1 MVNTML
7 IKKMIRDM
15 KEHKMQFISIFLM
28 SFLTLMIYAGVG
40 AEATGIQQTVDTFYE
55 DANMADLWIYSDN
68 IDNSSYDKI
77 KSIDS
82 TQDIQRQLIITTT
95 ADMESDPTVKLH
107 FIESNNISKYMPVDG
122 NDIDMN
128 DENGI
133 WLDKRFAQAHNL
145 KIGDNITLN
154 YNGLTIEK
162 TIRGLG
168 YSPEYVYEQSDES
181 IIPDFKLQGFAYASY
196 KAYPTDNIPYT
207 TLLIKS
213 NDSIESYQEKIDDN
227 VNLKNYT
234 LMPFKDHNSVLQ
246 FQSEID
252 QHKML
257 GSMFP
262 VIFVVV
268 AVLTLITT
276 MTRIVS
282 HQRTQ
287 IGTLKAI
294 GFSDKSLI
302 YHYISYGFYLTVS
315 GSILG
320 LIIGVNTLPYLFYPS
335 MSSFYTLPEW
345 KSAFDVS
352 FLYVAILLIAV
363 SVLFT
368 YLSTKN
374 IVRETP
380 AEALEAK
387 PPKISGNS
395 ILEKTRFWEK
405 LGFNERWNIRDIKR
419 NKIRSLVTIV
429 SVVGCTILLISAFG
443 MSDGMSDLKT
453 WQYGTINHYET
464 QLIIDDNATI
474 QQIDEVTANV
484 NGTQVMTAPIEV
496 KANDIKK
503 TVNINV
509 YNKTS
514 LITPTDEHM
523 HQIELPHDGIT
534 LSRKTAELLGVEK
547 GDSIQWHIYGEDK
560 WINSTIDE
568 INADPSNQGITVT
581 QEKLEEFDY
590 NFTPTMIVTDNS
602 VNKSYDGISAIFTI
616 DQLQNSW
623 DDMMESGNLLIAI
636 LLIFA
641 LLLSVVMLYSLSLLS
656 FTEVEIDL
664 ATLKVLGFGSSI
676 IRRMFLT
683 QQVFLS
689 VIGFIIGV
697 PLGYRV
703 LRVMMDSSGDTFYYP
718 INYNPVTIL
727 LTFICVIGLTVVVNI
742 LLSRKI
748 KEIDMVESLKKSRE

>member
-1 MVNTML
+1 ML
-7 IKKMIRDM
+7 IRKMLRDM

-40 AEATGIQQTVDTFYE
+40 AEATGIQQTVDAFYQ
-55 DANMADLWIYSDN
+55 DNNMADIWVYSDN
-68 IDNSSYDKI
+68 INNTTLDKI
-77 KSIDS
+77 KNMDS
-82 TQDIQRQLIITTT
+82 TDDVERQLVISTT
-95 ADMESDPTVKLH
+95 AEMDSNPTVKLH
-107 FIESNNISKYMPVDG
+107 YIESNKISKYQAVEGQNINLD
-122 NDIDMN
+122 
-128 DENGI
+128 DEDGI
-133 WLDKRFAQAHNL
+133 WMDKRFADAHNL
-145 KIGDNITLN
+145 KIGDNITLK
-154 YNGLTIEK
+154 YNGLNIEK

-207 TLLIKS
+207 TLLIKT
-213 NDSIESYQEKIDDN
+213 NDTPEKYQGKLDETVK
-227 VNLKNYT
+227 LKNYT
-234 LMPFKDHNSVLQ
+234 FLPFKDHTSVLQ

-268 AVLTLITT
+268 ALLTLITT

-287 IGTLKAI
+287 IGTLKAL
-294 GFSDKSLI
+294 GFSNKSLI
-302 YHYISYGFYLTVS
+302 YHYISYGLYLTVA

-320 LIIGVNTLPYLFYPS
+320 LVIGVNSLPYLFYPS
-335 MSSFYTLPEW
+335 MSSFYTLPVW
-345 KSAFDVS
+345 KSGFDMS
-352 FLYVAILLIAV
+352 FVYVALLLIAI

-374 IVRETP
+374 IVRQTP
-380 AEALEAK
+380 AETLEPK

-395 ILEKTRFWEK
+395 ILEKTAIWKK
-405 LGFNERWNIRDIKR
+405 LGFNARWNIRDIKR
-419 NKIRSLVTIV
+419 NKIRSLVTVV
-429 SVVGCTILLISAFG
+429 SIIGCTILLISAFG
-443 MSDGMSDLKT
+443 MSDGMNDLKT

-464 QLIIDDNATI
+464 QLIIEENATI
-474 QQIDEVTANV
+474 AQVDDVTKKV
-484 NGTQVMTAPIEV
+484 NGTQIMTKPIEIR
-496 KANDIKK
+496 ANDIKK
-503 TVNINV
+503 TVNLNV
-509 YNKTS
+509 YNDTS
-514 LITPTDEHM
+514 LITPTDEKM
-523 HQIELPHDGIT
+523 KAMKLPHDGVT
-534 LSRKTAELLGVEK
+534 LTRKTAEILGVDK
-547 GDSIQWHIYGEDK
+547 GDSIQWRLYGEDK

-568 INADPSNQGITVT
+568 INADPSNQGITIS
-581 QEKLEEFDY
+581 QDKSDKLDI
-590 NFTPTMIVTDNS
+590 NFTPTMIVTRNA
-602 VNKSYDGISAIFTI
+602 VNDSYDGISAIFTI
-616 DQLQNSW
+616 DDLQKSW

-641 LLLSVVMLYSLSLLS
+641 LLLSIVMLYGLGILS

-664 ATLKVLGFGSSI
+664 ATLKVLGFNSGI
-676 IRRMFLT
+676 IRRMFLA
-683 QQVFLS
+683 QHIFLAS
-689 VIGFIIGV
+689 IGFIIGV

-703 LRVMMDSSGDTFYYP
+703 LRVIMDSSGDTFYYP
-718 INYNPVTIL
+718 INYNPPTIMI
-727 LTFICVIGLTVVVNI
+727 TFVCVIGLTIVVNL

>member
-1 MVNTML
+1 ML
-7 IKKMIRDM
+7 IRKMLRDM

-40 AEATGIQQTVDTFYE
+40 AEATGIQQTVDAFYQ
-55 DANMADLWIYSDN
+55 DNNMADIWVYSDN
-68 IDNSSYDKI
+68 INNTTLDKI
-77 KSIDS
+77 KNIDS
-82 TQDIQRQLIITTT
+82 TDDVERQLVISTT
-95 ADMESDPTVKLH
+95 AEMDSNPTVKLH
-107 FIESNNISKYMPVDG
+107 YIESNKISKYQAVEGQNINLD
-122 NDIDMN
+122 
-128 DENGI
+128 DEDGI
-133 WLDKRFAQAHNL
+133 WMDKRFADTHNL
-145 KIGDNITLN
+145 KIGDNITLK
-154 YNGLTIEK
+154 YNGLNIEK

-207 TLLIKS
+207 TLLIKTK
-213 NDSIESYQEKIDDN
+213 DTPEKYQGKLDDN
-227 VNLKNYT
+227 VKLKNYT
-234 LMPFKDHNSVLQ
+234 FLPFKDHTSVLQ

-268 AVLTLITT
+268 ALLTLITT

-287 IGTLKAI
+287 IGTLKAL
-294 GFSDKSLI
+294 GFSNKSLI
-302 YHYISYGFYLTVS
+302 YHYISYGLYLTIA

-320 LIIGVNTLPYLFYPS
+320 LVIGVNSLPYLFYPS
-335 MSSFYTLPEW
+335 MSSFYTLPVW
-345 KSAFDVS
+345 KSGFDMS
-352 FLYVAILLIAV
+352 FVYVALLLIAI

-374 IVRETP
+374 IVRQTP
-380 AEALEAK
+380 AETLEPK

-395 ILEKTRFWEK
+395 ILEKTVIWKK
-405 LGFNERWNIRDIKR
+405 LGFNARWNIRDIKR
-419 NKIRSLVTIV
+419 NKIRSLVTVV
-429 SVVGCTILLISAFG
+429 SIIGCTILLISAFG
-443 MSDGMSDLKT
+443 MSDGMNDLKT

-464 QLIIDDNATI
+464 QLIIEENATI
-474 QQIDEVTANV
+474 AQVDDVTKKV
-484 NGTQVMTAPIEV
+484 NGTQIMTKPIEIR
-496 KANDIKK
+496 ANDIKK
-503 TVNINV
+503 TVNLNV
-509 YNKTS
+509 YNDTS
-514 LITPTDEHM
+514 LITPTDEKM
-523 HQIELPHDGIT
+523 KPMKLPHDGVT
-534 LSRKTAELLGVEK
+534 LTRKTAEILGVDK
-547 GDSIQWHIYGEDK
+547 GDSIQWRLYGEDK

-568 INADPSNQGITVT
+568 INADPSNQGITIS
-581 QEKLEEFDY
+581 QDKSDKLDI
-590 NFTPTMIVTDNS
+590 NFTPTMIVTRNA
-602 VNKSYDGISAIFTI
+602 VNDSYDGISAIFTI
-616 DQLQNSW
+616 DDLQKSW

-641 LLLSVVMLYSLSLLS
+641 LLLSIVMLYGLGILS

-664 ATLKVLGFGSSI
+664 ATLKVLGFNSGI
-676 IRRMFLT
+676 IRRMFLA
-683 QQVFLS
+683 QHIFLAS
-689 VIGFIIGV
+689 IGFILGV

-703 LRVMMDSSGDTFYYP
+703 LRVIMDSSGDTFYYP
-718 INYNPVTIL
+718 INYNLPTIMI
-727 LTFICVIGLTVVVNI
+727 TFVCVIGLTIVVNL